1 MKKTKGQIESSILSY
16 VNTYT
21 ATHGVTPSIRT
32 IASGTGIPRTTVQ
45 RYLVALGARGDIQYT
60 DGALETP
67 VTEKFRHDTVPVA
80 LLGEVACGLPAY
92 EEEHVEAY
100 MRFPRELLGEGEY
113 YLLRARGDSM
123 VEVGIEAGD
132 LVVVKKQDT
141 ATRGQIAVV
150 LVDGEVTLK
159 RYFPEPEHRRIRLHP
174 ENSTMEDIYVDQ
186 AQVQGVAVR
195 VWKELA

>member
-1 MKKTKGQIESSILSY
+1 
-16 VNTYT
+16 
-21 ATHGVTPSIRT
+21 
-32 IASGTGIPRTTVQ
+32 
-45 RYLVALGARGDIQYT
+45 
-60 DGALETP
+60 
-67 VTEKFRHDTVPVA
+67 
-80 LLGEVACGLPAY
+80 
-92 EEEHVEAY
+92 
-100 MRFPRELLGEGEY
+100 
-113 YLLRARGDSM
+113 M